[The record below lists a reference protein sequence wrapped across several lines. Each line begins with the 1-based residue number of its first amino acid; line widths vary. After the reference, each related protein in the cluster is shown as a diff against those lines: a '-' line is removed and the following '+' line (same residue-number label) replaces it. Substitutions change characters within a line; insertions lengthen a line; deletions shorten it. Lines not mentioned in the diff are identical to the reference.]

1 MHIHVN
7 QIWSSFLEEVYVEI
21 TITDQNI
28 RSFPK
33 FGISKCRIDKE
44 NIDLLEPV
52 IQCLKDKVGSPGT
65 LT

>member
-1 MHIHVN
+1 M
-7 QIWSSFLEEVYVEI
+7 EM

-44 NIDLLEPV
+44 NVDLLGLV
-52 IQCLKDKVGSPGT
+52 IQCLKDKVGSPGS

>member
-1 MHIHVN
+1 
-7 QIWSSFLEEVYVEI
+7 VEM

-44 NIDLLEPV
+44 NVDLLGLV
-52 IQCLKDKVGSPGT
+52 IQCLKDKVGSPGS